1 MSEWKEQELSE
12 LAELRKD
19 SWKVGDEQLP
29 YIALEHIVENGLRL
43 EGIGNSSIVASNKY
57 YFDSQNFL
65 FGKLRPYF
73 RKLYRPNFKG
83 ICSTDIWVVK
93 PKDGNDKDFLFYFF
107 ANKEFIDYSYS
118 GSSGTRMPRADWN
131 FVSKTKWRFPEP
143 IEQRAISSVL
153 SSLDDKIDLLHRQN
167 QTLEQMAETLFRQWF
182 LPAGR
187 HGVEEVDEDW
197 EEVNIESL
205 FEVRDGTHDSPKKQ
219 EVGKKIITSRHIK
232 PNYIDLENAYF
243 ISEEDYLA
251 VNKRSKVEKGDILF
265 SMIGTIGNLFLEESD
280 NIDYAIKNIGLF
292 KTSQNPKWRYFTY
305 LWLKSDLGSQFIHEN
320 RSGSTQEYI
329 SLGNLRSIIFYVESD
344 SQVGEFNSVVTE
356 IFKKIKSNQ
365 IQIRT
370 LTALR
375 DTLLP
380 KLMSGEIRINQS

>member
-1 MSEWKEQELSE
+1 
-12 LAELRKD
+12 
-19 SWKVGDEQLP
+19 
-29 YIALEHIVENGLRL
+29 
-43 EGIGNSSIVASNKY
+43 
-57 YFDSQNFL
+57 
-65 FGKLRPYF
+65 
-73 RKLYRPNFKG
+73 
-83 ICSTDIWVVK
+83 
-93 PKDGNDKDFLFYFF
+93 
-107 ANKEFIDYSYS
+107 
-118 GSSGTRMPRADWN
+118 
-131 FVSKTKWRFPEP
+131 
-143 IEQRAISSVL
+143 
-153 SSLDDKIDLLHRQN
+153 
-167 QTLEQMAETLFRQWF
+167 
-182 LPAGR
+182 
-187 HGVEEVDEDW
+187 
-197 EEVNIESL
+197 
-205 FEVRDGTHDSPKKQ
+205 
-219 EVGKKIITSRHIK
+219 
-232 PNYIDLENAYF
+232 
-243 ISEEDYLA
+243 
-251 VNKRSKVEKGDILF
+251 
-265 SMIGTIGNLFLEESD
+265 MIGTIGNLFLEESD